1 MHAALAPLLL
11 HALVPS
17 PRRTLSQHS
26 VPPLITRTLRR
37 SPMLRRH
44 QPVMRAGAPGEDED
58 EDGED
63 ISEGWRPELELARYR
78 LEGRAQSDTLSESED
93 LSDPDTWAVQT
104 GLLKERTKRI
114 GAAEE
119 KGKRNKRKDAI
130 DAVGGLAFGAAFL
143 GASWAVKEELISA
156 EAALSGIAAPSKC
169 PFGKT
174 PSRLLLLLRGG
185 GGSGPRGAQPL
196 PRVLELAA
204 TKAAHPCPRL

>member
-1 MHAALAPLLL
+1 
-11 HALVPS
+11 
-17 PRRTLSQHS
+17 
-26 VPPLITRTLRR
+26 
-37 SPMLRRH
+37 MLRRH

-78 LEGRAQSDTLSESED
+78 LEGRAQSDTLPESED

-185 GGSGPRGAQPL
+185 GKRATGRPATASGARASCHQSRSSMSPALTMQASPASRCSQGY
-196 PRVLELAA
+196 
-204 TKAAHPCPRL
+204 